1 MKIGDIVVLLE
12 DHNFIG
18 IEYKKGTRFEIIGD
32 SGFRGW
38 DIQHC
43 ESGAKIYETA
53 MSSDKYVAL
62 SKLRDDKLKELGL

>member
-1 MKIGDIVVLLE
+1 MKIGDIVVLIE

-18 IEYKKGTRFEIIGD
+18 VLYRKGTKFEIIGS

-43 ESGAKIYETA
+43 DSGAKIYETA
-53 MSSDKYVAL
+53 MSSDKYVEL